1 MTPPKKMTSKGHT
14 LYEDDLPKST
24 TDVWVLIAE
33 SCFEISQTLL
43 AEDSYA
49 EEIYFSV
56 SDYSYLFLD
65 MPIKILPEKRVRFS
79 SEIYRELYAE
89 LCVHELIVTFF
100 EDIRRIQ
107 VRVKCSAY
115 VPILFEEESGLEKGH
130 HLLEKIRLKTGLPDV
145 IGHGLEGCR
154 KQRISTYTPKRS
166 DEIKRAYQLLSKK
179 PYLIKMLE
187 TAGKIKAYMHRIF

>member
-1 MTPPKKMTSKGHT
+1 MTAPKKMTGKGHT
-14 LYEDDLPKST
+14 LYEDDLPQST

-43 AEDSYA
+43 AEESYA

-56 SDYSYLFLD
+56 SDYSYTFLD
-65 MPIKILPEKRVRFS
+65 MPIKMLPEKRIRFS
-79 SEIYRELYAE
+79 SEIYRELQDE
-89 LCVHELIVTFF
+89 PCVHELIETFF

-107 VRVKCSAY
+107 VRVKCTPY
-115 VPILFEEESGLEKGH
+115 IPVLFEDAPASEQRYR
-130 HLLEKIRLKTGLPDV
+130 LLEKIREEIGIPDV

-154 KQRISTYTPKRS
+154 KHRISTYTPKRS
-166 DEIKRAYQLLSKK
+166 DEIKRAYQLLGKK

-187 TAGKIKAYMHRIF
+187 AAGKLKSYMYRLF